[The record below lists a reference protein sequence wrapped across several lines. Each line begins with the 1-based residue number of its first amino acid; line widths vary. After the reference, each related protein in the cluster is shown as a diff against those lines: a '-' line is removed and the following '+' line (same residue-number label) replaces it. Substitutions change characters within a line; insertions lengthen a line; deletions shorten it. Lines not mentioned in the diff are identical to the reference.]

1 MAYYLPEGSKIFMS
15 TGFDAAKNITAVTN
29 ANPAVATSTAHG
41 YANNDELLFTSG
53 WEDATDT
60 IWRAGSVAANTFN
73 ITGLDSLDTN
83 WFPASTGVGTTQKV
97 SAWLELTQWLDIQ
110 SQGGDARNVTV
121 EPIGKRNAINMPAG
135 FNATSITLTFG
146 HDIAAASQLALIAAS
161 RGLQKRAFKAVIAGG
176 MTGYFYGNVSM
187 SEMPQIQRGQVL
199 RVQASISVLGR
210 FISY

>member
-60 IWRAGSVAANTFN
+60 IWRAGSVSANNFN

-97 SAWLELTQWLDIQ
+97 SA
-110 SQGGDARNVTV
+110 
-121 EPIGKRNAINMPAG
+121 
-135 FNATSITLTFG
+135 
-146 HDIAAASQLALIAAS
+146 
-161 RGLQKRAFKAVIAGG
+161 
-176 MTGYFYGNVSM
+176 
-187 SEMPQIQRGQVL
+187 
-199 RVQASISVLGR
+199 
-210 FISY
+210 

>member
-1 MAYYLPEGSKIFMS
+1 MAYFLPEGSKIFMS
-15 TGFDAAKNITAVTN
+15 TGFAATKTVTAITN
-29 ANPAVATSTAHG
+29 ANPAVATSVAHG
-41 YANNDELLFTSG
+41 YVDDDELLFASG

-60 IWRAGSVAANTFN
+60 IWRADQLTADTLG
-73 ITGLDSLDTN
+73 IKGLDATDTN
-83 WFPASTGVGTTQKV
+83 WFPATTGTGTLAKV
-97 SAWLELTQWLDIQ
+97 SGWLELTQWLDIQ

-135 FNATSITLTFG
+135 FNATQITLTFG
-146 HDIAAASQLALIAAS
+146 HDIAAASQVALIAAS